1 MVSRRFSLFRIFVAI
16 NLDKSNYDY
25 VNDYKILMYMLISFR
40 IRDYLN
46 LPLHSQTAPIFYTY
60 INVFEILVASATL
73 IVNIFILRQYV
84 AICLDY
90 LTMLITIAEFVQCNS
105 NQHPGR
111 YLVAS
116 FILLFF
122 SLPFSPSRLNYE
134 SLQETTNSNASLSLN
149 KAIRI
154 EMSVDGDVVRLI
166 TALA

>member
-1 MVSRRFSLFRIFVAI
+1 M
-16 NLDKSNYDY
+16 
-25 VNDYKILMYMLISFR
+25 
-40 IRDYLN
+40 N

-84 AICLDY
+84 RQGSRDICLDY

-111 YLVAS
+111 YLAAS
-116 FILLFF
+116 FIQLFL